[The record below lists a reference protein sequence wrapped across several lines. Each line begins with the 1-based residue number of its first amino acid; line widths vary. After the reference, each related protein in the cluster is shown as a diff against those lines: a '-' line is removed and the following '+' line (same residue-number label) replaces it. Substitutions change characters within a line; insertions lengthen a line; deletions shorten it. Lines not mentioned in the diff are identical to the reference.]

1 VRDDRAQDGTERFTV
16 DTMVRPLDNDEEIAR
31 EIAGVFIESS
41 TELLAELSHAAT
53 DGNGDMVRSRVHCIK
68 GSAGNIGATAL
79 QHLAAEIE
87 EAGKDGDPATVTRLL
102 PQLEAELARVFAALE
117 AWSAL

>member
-1 VRDDRAQDGTERFTV
+1 
-16 DTMVRPLDNDEEIAR
+16 MVRPLDNDEEIAR

-102 PQLEAELARVFAALE
+102 PQLEAELAQVFAALE